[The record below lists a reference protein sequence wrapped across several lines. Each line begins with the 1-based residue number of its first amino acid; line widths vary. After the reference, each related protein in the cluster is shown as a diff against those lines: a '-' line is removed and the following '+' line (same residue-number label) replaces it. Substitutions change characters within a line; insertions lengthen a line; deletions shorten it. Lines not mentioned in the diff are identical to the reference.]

1 MPSGLIEDEHGVG
14 SQRYL
19 GRDFVEMPLHGLG
32 VASGQDEAG
41 ADATLRA
48 DGAED
53 VGRFR
58 ALVLG
63 RRRSA
68 AAWRPAPG
76 ELGLL
81 ADPGFILPPDF

>member
-1 MPSGLIEDEHGVG
+1 MG
-14 SQRYL
+14 SRRYL
-19 GRDFVEMPLHGLG
+19 GRDFVEVPLHGLG
-32 VASGQDEAG
+32 IASGQDEAG

-48 DGAED
+48 DGTED
-53 VGRFR
+53 IGRFR